1 MLIDLLYFLEIT
13 MYNFFNYVWI
23 SSLYERGL
31 EISDED
37 IGGANEYLHSKAN
50 GMVFQVIMNLS
61 QINYIIIESMPTYSR
76 IRLKHPKLALNI
88 RKMSRGVL
96 S

>member
-37 IGGANEYLHSKAN
+37 IGGANEYVHSKAN

-61 QINYIIIESMPTYSR
+61 QINDIVIESMPAYSR
-76 IRLKHPKLALNI
+76 IRLKYPKLALDT
-88 RKMSRGVL
+88 RKMPLRVL